1 MWLLVSGVGG
11 KAKPIDVPKA
21 ITHTIAP
28 SVVHAFP
35 ERVARG
41 SVRAVPV
48 LRELYKGKWEK
59 GSSGQAIGSAD
70 SPEGA

>member
-1 MWLLVSGVGG
+1 MWLLVSGFGG
-11 KAKPIDVPKA
+11 KAKPTNTPKA
-21 ITHTIAP
+21 ITHATAP
-28 SVVHAFP
+28 SVVQTFP
-35 ERVARG
+35 VRVARG

-48 LRELYKGKWEK
+48 LRELYKGRGEK